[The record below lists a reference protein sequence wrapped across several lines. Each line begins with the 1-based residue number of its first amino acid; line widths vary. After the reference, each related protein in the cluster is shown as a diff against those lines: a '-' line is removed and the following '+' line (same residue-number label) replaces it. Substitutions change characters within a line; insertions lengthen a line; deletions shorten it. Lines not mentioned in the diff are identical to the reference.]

1 MVHLQAYLFCDL
13 RSLSSQSVGVN
24 MVNPIVLPVVSDI
37 VELGVSLGV
46 DQELTQ
52 HTCWTW
58 RLMNSCHCLLSIW
71 GPQGASL
78 LREETCQETKA
89 DNGRPCNIYIR

>member
-1 MVHLQAYLFCDL
+1 
-13 RSLSSQSVGVN
+13 

-37 VELGVSLGV
+37 VELGVSLGE

-71 GPQGASL
+71 GPEGASL
-78 LREETCQETKA
+78 PKRRLTREPKQTMARACTI
-89 DNGRPCNIYIR
+89 IYIYKGRNSVN